1 MNEPGDLDIRWSL
14 LVLHHQPTF
23 LPFPPSK
30 DPPHLLVI
38 LCYPVVCLSFG
49 RKSAKRSIYSWQLHN
64 LPDNRAARKVND
76 QYMQSIEPAKMNHR
90 SRCEQAIR
98 SLLAPSLQSTIA
110 IRKQSPYSGVGEGG
124 KGCPYTIAPELII
137 HSLWWQFSVL
147 SFFWGRIG
155 RFAEKHCIACLVAL
169 CESKKLVTVKQFKQM
184 RNERL
189 LVPFQSVFALSEEQL
204 AYPESLLLD
213 VEQSLSPSS
222 LITNGLLRL
231 PFFLLYRCCSSSL
244 FLEKSISLHSP
255 TPLYG
260 GGGDRLLYGS
270 SANPRHIHNEK

>member
-1 MNEPGDLDIRWSL
+1 MLALVSGNPPVNILNTVTIHSTRDSRRLCSRERTRGSGYFRCSL

-23 LPFPPSK
+23 LPFPFHKGP
-30 DPPHLLVI
+30 LLAI

-64 LPDNRAARKVND
+64 LPDNRAAGKVND

-90 SRCEQAIR
+90 SRCEQATR

-147 SFFWGRIG
+147 SFFFGG
-155 RFAEKHCIACLVAL
+155 GLV
-169 CESKKLVTVKQFKQM
+169 V
-184 RNERL
+184 
-189 LVPFQSVFALSEEQL
+189 
-204 AYPESLLLD
+204 SL
-213 VEQSLSPSS
+213 
-222 LITNGLLRL
+222 
-231 PFFLLYRCCSSSL
+231 
-244 FLEKSISLHSP
+244 KSIALHVW
-255 TPLYG
+255 
-260 GGGDRLLYGS
+260 
-270 SANPRHIHNEK
+270 